1 MSDAR
6 RVAVTGVG
14 LVCSVGRGFRRTFG
28 LLCEGR
34 RGFGPLTLFSGEGY
48 PVRFAAEVP
57 ELSTE
62 LGGSRSEA
70 LALLA
75 AGEALAQAGL
85 ASGGLLGRTELV
97 VAASTGGM
105 YETELTL
112 SALHRDAG
120 APYEPAALR
129 CHPISAPADRL
140 HDRLGPFRRVRTVCS
155 ACAGGAVALGLGAA
169 RVRAGE
175 AEAVLAGGV
184 DALSRLTFAG
194 FSSLGSL
201 DPEPCRPFDRARR
214 GLSLGEG
221 AAFFV
226 LEPLELARA
235 RGAAVLGELAGFAAA
250 CEAHH
255 ITQPEP
261 EGVTVGR
268 VVSAALGAAGLAP
281 RAIGYVDAHGTGT
294 PLNDATE
301 AAALARVFASA
312 GPAGG
317 PLVSSQKGQI
327 GHTLS
332 AAGAIEA
339 AVALAALV
347 EQRVPPTGGLADP
360 EEHARLRLVRG
371 RGEAASLDAVLSNSF
386 GFGGSD
392 ASLVFAR
399 EGFADPPP
407 PPASAELFITGYA
420 TLGPAGLRRGE
431 GGYGLRGAGPMG
443 AVPDPKG
450 WLDQGRSRRLDRPA
464 LFAAAL
470 AEAALG
476 DAALEAGERTGLVA
490 GGAYGSPSSSSA
502 FLSRVEI
509 KGPRFAPP
517 ADFPNL
523 VPSSPGA
530 HAAIYNRLRGPS
542 FTVSEGAATSLAA
555 LFASVDVLR
564 DGQADAV
571 VALASEVESA
581 LVERVVAPACSVV
594 GPGPR
599 GEGGAAFVVETAAS
613 ARQRGARGRA
623 RLVGVEIWPGDAPSP
638 PAWCARRASPARA
651 RVVTP
656 YAERLGAA
664 WLEALGWAGVEV
676 VEVGPQTG
684 WHEAGLALAV
694 AEALDLLGGGS
705 VDEALVAERSP
716 GRSGLSLLRVP

>member
-1 MSDAR
+1 MSVAP

-14 LVCSVGRGFRRTFG
+14 LVCSVGRGWRRAFG

-34 RGFGPLTLFSGEGY
+34 RGFEPLSLFSTEGY

-57 ELSTE
+57 ALE
-62 LGGSRSEA
+62 LGPGLGRSRSEA

-85 ASGGLLGRTELV
+85 AGEGLRGAELV

-105 YETELTL
+105 YETELLL
-112 SALHRDAG
+112 SALHRDGKAS
-120 APYEPAALR
+120 YDPAALR
-129 CHPISAPADRL
+129 CHPISAPAEWV
-140 HDRLGPFRRVRTVCS
+140 HERLGPFGRVRTVCS

-169 RVRAGE
+169 RVRAGA

-201 DPEPCRPFDRARR
+201 DAEPCRPFDRSRR

-226 LEPLELARA
+226 LEPLERA
-235 RGAAVLGELAGFAAA
+235 RSRGARVLGELAGYAAA

-261 EGVTVGR
+261 EGATVGR
-268 VVSAALGAAGLAP
+268 VVAAAIAAAGLEP

-301 AAALARVFASA
+301 AAALARVF
-312 GPAGG
+312 GGGAGG
-317 PLVSSQKGQI
+317 PHISSQKGQI

-339 AVALAALV
+339 AVAFAALD
-347 EQRVPPTGGLADP
+347 EQRVPPTAGLSEP
-360 EEHARLRLVRG
+360 EEHAPLRFVRG
-371 RGEAASLDAVLSNSF
+371 AAEAAPLGAVLSNSF

-392 ASLVFAR
+392 ASIVFAR
-399 EGFADPPP
+399 EGLADPAP
-407 PPASAELFITGYA
+407 PPAAPELWVTGYA
-420 TLGPAGLRRGE
+420 TIGPRGFRRGE
-431 GGYGLRGAGPMG
+431 GGYGAPGEAGSP
-443 AVPDPKG
+443 VPDPKG
-450 WLDQGRSRRLDRPA
+450 WLDPNRSRRLDRPA
-464 LFAAAL
+464 LFGAAL

-476 DAALEAGERTGLVA
+476 EAGLEAGATTGLVA
-490 GGAYGSPSSSSA
+490 GGAYGSPSSSAA
-502 FLSRVEI
+502 FLSRVEL

-517 ADFPNL
+517 AEFPNL

-530 HAAIYNRLRGPS
+530 HAAIYSRLRGPS
-542 FTVSEGAATSLAA
+542 FSVSEGAATSLAA
-555 LFASVDVLR
+555 LSAAADVLC
-564 DGQADAV
+564 DGQAEAV
-571 VALASEVESA
+571 VALACEAASP
-581 LVERVVAPACSVV
+581 LVEAVVAPACSVV

-599 GEGGAAFVVETAAS
+599 GEGGAAFVVERSEAA
-613 ARQRGARGRA
+613 RRRGARPRA
-623 RLVGVEIWPGDAPSP
+623 RLVGVEVWPGAGAERPG
-638 PAWCARRASPARA
+638 WCTRSSRAERA
-651 RVVTP
+651 RVVAL
-656 YAERLGAA
+656 YAERAPSA
-664 WLEALGWAGVEV
+664 WLEALGWAGVAL

-694 AEALDLLGGGS
+694 AEALDLIGRGQI
-705 VDEALVAERSP
+705 DEALVVDRSA
-716 GRSGLSLLRVP
+716 RRVGLALLRRP

>member
-1 MSDAR
+1 MSVAP

-14 LVCSVGRGFRRTFG
+14 LVCSVGRGFRRAFG

-34 RGFGPLTLFSGEGY
+34 RGVGPLTLFSGEGY
-48 PVRFAAEVP
+48 PVRLAAEVP
-57 ELSTE
+57 ELE
-62 LGGSRSEA
+62 LEPGGSRSEA
-70 LALLA
+70 LALAA

-85 ASGGLLGRTELV
+85 AGGLPGRTELV

-120 APYEPAALR
+120 APYDAGALR

-140 HDRLGPFRRVRTVCS
+140 HERFGPFRRVRTVCS

-201 DPEPCRPFDRARR
+201 DAEPCRPFDRSRR

-226 LEPLELARA
+226 LEPLERARA

-261 EGVTVGR
+261 EGATVGR
-268 VVSAALGAAGLAP
+268 VVSAALASAGLGPA
-281 RAIGYVDAHGTGT
+281 AIGYVDAHGTGT

-301 AAALARVFASA
+301 AAALARVFA
-312 GPAGG
+312 GVERG

-332 AAGAIEA
+332 AAGAVEA

-347 EQRVPPTGGLADP
+347 EQRVPPTGGLAEP
-360 EEHARLRLVRG
+360 EDHPPLRFVRG
-371 RGEAASLDAVLSNSF
+371 RGEAAPLDAVLSNSF

-399 EGFADPPP
+399 EGFAAPAP
-407 PPASAELFITGYA
+407 PPAPSALVVTGYA

-431 GGYGLRGAGPMG
+431 GGYGGRGGGPPG
-443 AVPDPKG
+443 PAPDPKG
-450 WLDQGRSRRLDRPA
+450 WLDAARSRRLDRPA

-476 DAALEAGERTGLVA
+476 EAALAPGERTGLVA

-502 FLSRVEI
+502 FLSRVEL

-517 ADFPNL
+517 AEFPNL

-542 FTVSEGAATSLAA
+542 FTVSEGAATALAA
-555 LFASVDVLR
+555 LSAAVDVLR

-571 VALASEVESA
+571 VALAAEVESA

-599 GEGGAAFVVETAAS
+599 GEGGAAFVV
-613 ARQRGARGRA
+613 
-623 RLVGVEIWPGDAPSP
+623 
-638 PAWCARRASPARA
+638 
-651 RVVTP
+651 
-656 YAERLGAA
+656 
-664 WLEALGWAGVEV
+664 
-676 VEVGPQTG
+676 
-684 WHEAGLALAV
+684 
-694 AEALDLLGGGS
+694 
-705 VDEALVAERSP
+705 
-716 GRSGLSLLRVP
+716 

>member
-1 MSDAR
+1 MSVAP

-34 RGFGPLTLFSGEGY
+34 RGFGPLTLFSTEGY

-57 ELSTE
+57 ELE
-62 LGGSRSEA
+62 LGPGLGRSRSEA

-85 ASGGLLGRTELV
+85 AGELGRSELV

-105 YETELTL
+105 YETEQYL
-112 SALHRDAG
+112 SALHRDPHAS
-120 APYEPAALR
+120 YDRAALR
-129 CHPISAPADRL
+129 CHPISAPADWV
-140 HDRLGPFRRVRTVCS
+140 HGRLGPFGRVRTVCS

-169 RVRAGE
+169 RLRAGE
-175 AEAVLAGGV
+175 ADVVLAGGV

-201 DPEPCRPFDRARR
+201 DPEPCRPFDKTRR

-226 LEPLELARA
+226 LEPLDRARA
-235 RGAAVLGELAGFAAA
+235 RGAEVLGELAGFAAA

-261 EGVTVGR
+261 EGATVGR
-268 VVSAALGAAGLAP
+268 VVAAALAAAGLEP
-281 RAIGYVDAHGTGT
+281 GAIGYADAHGTGT

-301 AAALARVFASA
+301 AAALARVFAGRGE
-312 GPAGG
+312 GPR
-317 PLVSSQKGQI
+317 VSSQKGQI

-332 AAGAIEA
+332 AAGAIEG
-339 AVALAALV
+339 AVALAALI
-347 EQRVPPTGGLADP
+347 EQRVPPTGGLAEP
-360 EEHARLRLVRG
+360 EARPPLRFVRG
-371 RGEAASLDAVLSNSF
+371 EGEAAELGAVLSNSF

-392 ASLVFAR
+392 ASIVFAR
-399 EGFADPPP
+399 AGLASPARPPG
-407 PPASAELFITGYA
+407 AIDLVVTGYA
-420 TLGPAGLRRGE
+420 TLGPAGLLRGE
-431 GGYGLRGAGPMG
+431 SGYGRAG
-443 AVPDPKG
+443 AVSPGAAPDPKG
-450 WLDQGRSRRLDRPA
+450 WLDASRSRRLDRPA
-464 LFAAAL
+464 LLAAAL
-470 AEAALG
+470 CEAALG
-476 DAALEAGERTGLVA
+476 EAALEAGPGTGLVA

-502 FLSRVEI
+502 FLSRVEL

-517 ADFPNL
+517 AEFPNL

-542 FTVSEGAATSLAA
+542 FSVSEGAATSLAA
-555 LFASVDVLR
+555 LAAAVDVLR
-564 DGQADAV
+564 DGQAEAV

-599 GEGGAAFVVETAAS
+599 GEGGAALVLEPAEAA
-613 ARQRGARGRA
+613 ARRGAR
-623 RLVGVEIWPGDAPSP
+623 
-638 PAWCARRASPARA
+638 ARA
-651 RVVTP
+651 RVVGVGFWPDESPAPPRWCARSAPAPRARVVTL
-656 YAERLGAA
+656 YAERLGGA
-664 WLEALGWAGVEV
+664 WLEALGWGGVALI
-676 VEVGPQTG
+676 EVGPQTG
-684 WHEAGLALAV
+684 WHEAGLALGM
-694 AEALDLLGGGS
+694 AEAIALLGQGA
-705 VDEALVAERSP
+705 VDEVLIADRSA
-716 GRSGLSLLRVP
+716 GRSGLALFRLP